1 MVRPSSKPSQKNE
14 ISYMYSDTLP
24 LILSGNGIAVM
35 KTDTIYGIVG
45 KADSREAVER
55 VYQAKGRTPS
65 KSPIVLISSVTQL
78 FDSYEPNV
86 LNRLKEY
93 WPGPNSII
101 LPSQKAPEWIR
112 RENHSV
118 AYRLPDSPGLQ
129 ALIEKAGPLIAPSA
143 NPEGLPPAL
152 TIAEARSY
160 FGNSVDWYE
169 DGGLV
174 VNPNPSSLYLYRDG
188 ELEQLR

>member
-24 LILSGNGIAVM
+24 LILSGNGIAVI

-78 FDSYEPNV
+78 FDSYEQNV

-118 AYRLPDSPGLQ
+118 AYRLPNNPELR
-129 ALIEKAGPLIAPSA
+129 ALVEKTGPLIAPSA
-143 NPEGLPPAL
+143 NPEGLTPAA
-152 TIAEARSY
+152 TILEAKTY
-160 FGNSVDWYE
+160 FGDMVDWYE
-169 DGGLV
+169 DNGV
-174 VNPNPSSLYLYRDG
+174 VVDSKPSSLYRYHEG
-188 ELEQLR
+188 NFEQLR